1 MVLVSPKFIVTLFR
15 VKNIET
21 MLLSSMRFRHQDYV
35 MNVMKNVDGCTL
47 YVDSVTT
54 SMYDVVSYLI
64 DVQFEEC

>member
-1 MVLVSPKFIVTLFR
+1 
-15 VKNIET
+15 